1 MAEKTF
7 VNNSLATLQI
17 TIFIREGTNP
27 VNQDGS
33 LSFTLSPGQS
43 LLVEYGTE
51 TNIFLNGFV
60 LFTIFEGDLYSKV
73 QFTTVVGS
81 ELDDLLNTNDT
92 ITFTKVLT
100 DYQVTGS
107 NAPITL

>member
-7 VNNSLATLQI
+7 VNSSPATLVI

-33 LSFTLSPGQS
+33 ETFTLAPGES

-51 TNIFLNGFV
+51 INTFLNGFV
-60 LFTIFEGDLYSKV
+60 LFTIFAGDLYSKV
-73 QFTTVVGS
+73 QFTTVQSS
-81 ELDDLLNTNDT
+81 ELDNLLNENDT
-92 ITFTKVLT
+92 ITFTKVNT
-100 DYQVTGS
+100 DYVVTGS
-107 NAPITL
+107 NTPL

>member
-17 TIFIREGTNP
+17 TIFIREGTE
-27 VNQDGS
+27 VFNQDGFE
-33 LSFTLSPGQS
+33 SFTLNPNET

-51 TNIFLNGFV
+51 TNLFLNGFV

-73 QFTTVVGS
+73 QFTTQLDS
-81 ELDDLLNTNDT
+81 ELDILLNTNET
-92 ITFTKVLT
+92 ITFTKVDT
-100 DYQVTGS
+100 DYVISGS
-107 NAPITL
+107 NPPII